1 MVRNDTPNA
10 CADNT
15 VSYIEPKCK
24 DADAVRENLLKAYDI
39 IGSLTPLATDCG
51 ELCGKACCSP
61 DEDGQGG
68 MLLFP
73 GERALCEGGWCRIDS
88 APEGDILTCLA
99 PCPRDARPLACRIFP
114 LTPVFSKGV
123 WTVRMDARARRMC
136 PLVRSGVKG
145 LDREFALAVRDAL
158 RIIASTPEGE
168 SFLQDWQA
176 AEEEFRS
183 FTL

>member
-1 MVRNDTPNA
+1 MVRNDIPEMHGN
-10 CADNT
+10 DI
-15 VSYIEPKCK
+15 VRDIKPYINSTDDMKSL
-24 DADAVRENLLKAYDI
+24 LLKAYEI
-39 IGSLTPLATDCG
+39 IGSLTPLRTDCG
-51 ELCGKACCSP
+51 ELCSKACCSP

-73 GERALCEGGWCRIDS
+73 GEKEFCT
-88 APEGDILTCLA
+88 GDWHRLEETDVGTILTCLS
-99 PCPRDARPLACRIFP
+99 PCPRNFRPLACRIFP
-114 LTPVFSKGV
+114 LTPVFSKGA

-158 RIIASTPEGE
+158 RLIATDPAGE
-168 SFLQDWQA
+168 KFLQDWQS
-176 AEEEFRS
+176 AEEEYRN

>member
-1 MVRNDTPNA
+1 MVRDDIPKVYTDNIVRNA
-10 CADNT
+10 KPESDSVA
-15 VSYIEPKCK
+15 I
-24 DADAVRENLLKAYDI
+24 VRSNLLKAYDI
-39 IGSLTPLATDCG
+39 IAELTPLKTDCG

-73 GERALCEGGWCRIDS
+73 GEHEICAGDWCRIDS
-88 APEGDILTCLA
+88 TPSGDILTCLS

-114 LTPVFSKGV
+114 LTPVFSKGA

-136 PLVRSGVKG
+136 PLVRYGVKG
-145 LDREFALAVRDAL
+145 LDREFALAVREAIRL
-158 RIIASTPEGE
+158 IASDPEGE
-168 SFLQDWQA
+168 KFLQDWQA
-176 AEEEFRS
+176 AEEEFRG

>member
-1 MVRNDTPNA
+1 MVRD
-10 CADNT
+10 
-15 VSYIEPKCK
+15 SEPIKT
-24 DADAVRENLLKAYDI
+24 DISSVRDNLLKAYEI
-39 IGSLTPLATDCG
+39 IKDLTPLRTDCG
-51 ELCGKACCSP
+51 ELCNKACCSP

-73 GERALCEGGWCRIDS
+73 GERELCEGDWCRIDS
-88 APEGDILTCLA
+88 TPAGDILTCLS
-99 PCPRDARPLACRIFP
+99 PCPRDTRPLACRIFP

-145 LDREFALAVRDAL
+145 LDREFSLAVRDAL
-158 RIIASTPEGE
+158 RIIASDPAGE
-168 SFLQDWQA
+168 KFLQDWQA
-176 AEEEFRS
+176 AEEEFRD